1 MSSDQRATSPSGQ
14 ALSTSPFLPA
24 GTQLQ
29 NWESFLPLMLES
41 MPQCV
46 FWKDTSSVYMGCN
59 RHWAKVVEIV
69 HPEDIIGKTDAD
81 LPWAEGEADGYLER
95 DRQILATGEPE
106 LHTLTTRLKANG
118 EQLWFD
124 ASRFPLLDTNG
135 QIVGILCMF
144 EDITERQQA
153 AEKLN
158 KSAELLQLVLDNIP
172 QAIFWKDRDSVYL
185 GCNKNWAQ
193 AAGIRP
199 EDVVGK
205 TDFELFWT
213 FEEAQLYCEQDR
225 QVMETDTPVLHLIEH
240 RQHADGKNAWIDV
253 NKIPIHDSEG
263 NVIGILGTIEDIT
276 DRKQA
281 EVALQKSEAELRQQK
296 QYLEQT
302 LQELQQTQ
310 AQLVQTEKM
319 SSLGQL
325 VAGVA
330 HEINNPVN
338 FIYGNLVH
346 ANEYTQDLLNL
357 IHLYQQHYPQPVAA
371 IAEEMEAIDLEFL
384 LEDLPKLLASMK
396 VGAERIQKIVMS
408 LRNFSRMDE
417 ADMKAVN
424 LHEGLESTL
433 LILHNRLKAKHD
445 HPGIRV
451 IKEYGDLPEVE
462 CYAGQLNQVFMNIIA
477 NAIDALEERDRQR
490 TPEELQALPSTITL
504 KTERVEGD
512 RVAVRIRDNG
522 PGMSETTRKRLFDPF
537 FTTKPVGQGT
547 GLGLS
552 ISYQIVTE
560 KHQGILRCTSQ
571 LGQGSEFYIE
581 IPVQQEIKVGALN

>member
-1 MSSDQRATSPSGQ
+1 MNVFSQAPDKLSSAELAFQSQKA
-14 ALSTSPFLPA
+14 
-24 GTQLQ
+24 
-29 NWESFLPLMLES
+29 FLPLLLES
-41 MPQCV
+41 IPQCV
-46 FWKDTSSVYMGCN
+46 FWKDTHAVYRGCN
-59 RHWAKVVEIV
+59 QRWADVVGIADPKEIV
-69 HPEDIIGKTDAD
+69 GKTDYD
-81 LPWAEGEADGYLER
+81 LPWARDEAEGYQEH
-95 DRQILATGEPE
+95 DRLTITAAQPE
-106 LHTLTTRLKANG
+106 LHILTTRLKASG

-124 ASRFPLLDTNG
+124 ASKVPIFDANG
-135 QIVGILCMF
+135 QVIGILCMF
-144 EDITERQQA
+144 EDITEHQQA

-193 AAGIRP
+193 AAGISP
-199 EDVVGK
+199 EEVVGK
-205 TDFELFWT
+205 TDFELVWT
-213 FEEAQLYCEQDR
+213 PEEAQLYCEQDR
-225 QVMETDTPVLHLIEH
+225 RAMETDTPVLHLIEH
-240 RQHADGKNAWIDV
+240 RQQADGKNAWIDV
-253 NKIPIHDSEG
+253 NKIPIHDAEG

-276 DRKQA
+276 ERKQA
-281 EVALQKSEAELRQQK
+281 EVALQESEAELREQK
-296 QYLEQT
+296 QHLEET
-302 LQELQQTQ
+302 LNELQQTQ

-338 FIYGNLVH
+338 FIFGNLVH
-346 ANEYTQDLLNL
+346 ANEYTKDLLNL
-357 IHLYQQHYPQPVAA
+357 IHLYRDHYPNPVAA
-371 IAEEMEAIDLEFL
+371 IAEAADAIDLEFL
-384 LEDLPKLLASMK
+384 LEDLPKLLASMR
-396 VGAERIQKIVMS
+396 VGAERIQKIVLS

-433 LILHNRLKAKHD
+433 LILHNRLKARHD
-445 HPGIRV
+445 HPGIQV
-451 IKEYGDLPEVE
+451 VKEYGNLPEVE

-477 NAIDALEERDRQR
+477 NAIDALEERDNQR
-490 TPEELQALPSTITL
+490 SLTDLSDRPSTITL
-504 KTERVEGD
+504 RTEQISTD
-512 RVAVRIRDNG
+512 RVAIRIQDNG
-522 PGMSETTRKRLFDPF
+522 PGMAESVRKRLFDPF

-560 KHQGILRCTSQ
+560 KHQGNLTCSSN

-581 IPVQQEIKVGALN
+581 IPIFQKVREGGRRS